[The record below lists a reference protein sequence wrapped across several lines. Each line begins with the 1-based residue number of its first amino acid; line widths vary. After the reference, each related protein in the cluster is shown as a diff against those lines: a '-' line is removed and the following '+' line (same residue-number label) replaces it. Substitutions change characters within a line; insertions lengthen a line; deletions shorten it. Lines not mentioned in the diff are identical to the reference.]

1 MNLQPHEFIA
11 LTNLGNPQRIATYNM
26 VPGTVVRLR
35 NHIFVLVDASKGP
48 HQWIHAKTGLSLSH
62 EQFAARMRGDTTN
75 LPVILFDPLDTNT
88 DTDTNTDKENNN
100 D

>member
-1 MNLQPHEFIA
+1 MSLQPSEFIA
-11 LTNLGNPQRIATYNM
+11 LTNLGNPQRFATYNM

-35 NHIFVLVDASKGP
+35 NHIFASVVASKGP
-48 HQWIHAKTGLSLSH
+48 HQWIHAQTGRSLSH
-62 EQFAARMRGDTTN
+62 EQFAARMRADNTDT

-88 DTDTNTDKENNN
+88 DKENNN

>member
-1 MNLQPHEFIA
+1 MGQPLHPSEF
-11 LTNLGNPQRIATYNM
+11 IATYNM

-35 NHIFVLVDASKGP
+35 NRIFVLVDASKGP
-48 HQWIHAKTGLSLSH
+48 HQWIHAQTGRSLSH

-75 LPVILFDPLDTNT
+75 LPVILFDPLDTDTGTNT
-88 DTDTNTDKENNN
+88 PTDKENNN